1 LKLSRAVVLLFAL
14 PVLAADTP
22 AALETWTLDKSHSN
36 TTFRVRHLM
45 STVSGSFNDFDVN
58 LQIDRARPESS
69 KVEFTIKTASIDTE
83 NHNRDEH
90 LRSADFFDAE
100 KYPAITFKSTAVK
113 ARSKDE
119 FAVTGDLTM
128 RGVTK
133 RVTLPVTFLG
143 FLTDNRGREKAG
155 FSIETTLNR
164 KDYDIVW
171 NRALDTG
178 GFVLGDDVKV
188 IIDLQVA
195 KK

>member
-1 LKLSRAVVLLFAL
+1 MKFTRALVLLVAL
-14 PVLAADTP
+14 PVLAADAP
-22 AALETWTLDKSHSN
+22 AALESWTLDKSHSN

-58 LQIDRARPESS
+58 LQIDRAKPQNSS
-69 KVEFTIKTASIDTE
+69 VEFTIKTASIDTG
-83 NHNRDEH
+83 NNNRDDH

-100 KYPAITFKSTAVK
+100 KHPAITFKSASVK
-113 ARSKDE
+113 ATSKDQFE
-119 FAVTGDLTM
+119 VTGDLTM

-133 RVTLPVTFLG
+133 RVTLPVAFLG

-155 FSIETTLNR
+155 FSIETTINR

-171 NRALDTG
+171 NRALDSG
-178 GFVLGDDVKV
+178 GFVLGEDVKV